1 MSMINNCVP
10 KVKKKKIRKT
20 KTKKNNNDNKMR
32 FKYFATCTFCSHSP
46 QTGIL
51 GIYTL
56 LIVLT
61 LVIKHKLTYVFL
73 GAVNVKFFE
82 VSFVATR

>member
-1 MSMINNCVP
+1 
-10 KVKKKKIRKT
+10 
-20 KTKKNNNDNKMR
+20 MR
-32 FKYFATCTFCSHSP
+32 LKYFATYIFCSHSS